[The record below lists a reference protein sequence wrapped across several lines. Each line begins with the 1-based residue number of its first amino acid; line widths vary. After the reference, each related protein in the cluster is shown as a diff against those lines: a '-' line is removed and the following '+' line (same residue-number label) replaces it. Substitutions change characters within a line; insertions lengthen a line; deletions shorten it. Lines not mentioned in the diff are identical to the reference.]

1 MLIPVNN
8 AAILVIEDDMH
19 IRMVLRTTLE
29 GAGFAVAE
37 ATSGASGLA
46 QAKAL
51 APALMLVD
59 LGLPDID
66 GVELIA
72 RLRDFSP
79 APVIVVSARHQEAE
93 KVAALNAGADDFLTK
108 PFGVAELVA
117 RVRAHLRR
125 LAPPAKAGQAAG
137 NFSFGDIVVHAEERL
152 VTRAGEDVHLTPLEY
167 KLLSVLVENAG
178 KVLTHTR
185 LLQQAWGPGYV
196 ERVHYLRIHMAHLR
210 RKLEADPAQ
219 PRHLL
224 TETGVGYRLR
234 P

>member
-1 MLIPVNN
+1 MNN

-19 IRMVLRTTLE
+19 IRLVLRTTLE
-29 GAGFAVAE
+29 GAGLAVAE
-37 ATSGASGLA
+37 AHNGASGLA
-46 QAKAL
+46 QARAA

-66 GVELIA
+66 GVELIT
-72 RLRDFSP
+72 RIRGFCP
-79 APVIVVSARHQEAE
+79 APIIVVSARHQEAE

-125 LAPPAKAGQAAG
+125 LALPAQAGQDG
-137 NFSFGDIVVHAEERL
+137 NFSFGDIVVHADDRL
-152 VTRAGEDVHLTPLEY
+152 VTRAGEDVHLTPLEF
-167 KLLSVLVENAG
+167 KLLSVLVANAG

-196 ERVHYLRIHMAHLR
+196 ERIHYLRIHMAHLR